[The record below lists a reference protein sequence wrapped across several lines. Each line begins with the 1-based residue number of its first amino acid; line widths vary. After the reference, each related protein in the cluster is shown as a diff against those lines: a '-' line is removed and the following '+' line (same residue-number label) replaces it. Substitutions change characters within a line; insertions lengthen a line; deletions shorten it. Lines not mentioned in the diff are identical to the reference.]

1 MKNMSKI
8 FMIMNRLGAYKVLW
22 ASSKSSFSSS
32 LLRLERNLSILL
44 HLLWLS
50 HQIFNLKGK
59 IDEFQVGFHQS
70 RSLKRPKINIYWFFF
85 EQCGVKKFFS
95 PKNVDF
101 SNRATIHSYSNHL
114 LLCNFSIFRALWI
127 SKLDFITVR
136 NRRIIIIISSF
147 QHSKHIHL
155 NF

>member
-1 MKNMSKI
+1 MSKI
-8 FMIMNRLGAYKVLW
+8 FMIMNRLGAYKFLW

-70 RSLKRPKINIYWFFF
+70 SNALKYEKVQFW
-85 EQCGVKKFFS
+85 EVSHCLS
-95 PKNVDF
+95 
-101 SNRATIHSYSNHL
+101 
-114 LLCNFSIFRALWI
+114 
-127 SKLDFITVR
+127 
-136 NRRIIIIISSF
+136 
-147 QHSKHIHL
+147 
-155 NF
+155 